1 MIRTDLL
8 SFLLFIH
15 YKTIRREKR
24 GGSGRRDVGRGG
36 GDGSGGGLKGRGD
49 AAALRKIG
57 GSERECRGRGGG
69 GVSMSGGGI
78 A

>member
-15 YKTIRREKR
+15 YRTIRREKR
-24 GGSGRRDVGRGG
+24 GGSGRDVGGG
-36 GDGSGGGLKGRGD
+36 GGSGGGLKGRGD

-57 GSERECRGRGGG
+57 GSERECGGCG
-69 GVSMSGGGI
+69 GVSVSGGGI

>member
-8 SFLLFIH
+8 SFLLFI
-15 YKTIRREKR
+15 YYRTIRREKR
-24 GGSGRRDVGRGG
+24 GGSGRDVGGGG